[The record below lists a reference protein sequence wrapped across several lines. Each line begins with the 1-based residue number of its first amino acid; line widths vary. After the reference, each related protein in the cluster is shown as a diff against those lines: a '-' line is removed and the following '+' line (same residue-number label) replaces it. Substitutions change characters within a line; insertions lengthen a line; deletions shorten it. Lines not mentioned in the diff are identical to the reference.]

1 MGPPDSAARAVSSA
15 LSSLQIAGLLG
26 LLGGVAGWISAAYF
40 ASTNAFSPATASMNS
55 GALRFSINTGVV
67 EEVLVIGA
75 AASVLELVTLWYYLS
90 AFRALRQT
98 DPGFETP
105 ARYTWLALIG
115 LPFLFLAVAY
125 VLVSLIALANC
136 SNGLPSTGSL
146 QSSCGSQL
154 AGVLAAA
161 GVFVLIAIVAFI
173 GWITFLVGVWRLGT
187 LFDEGA
193 FKAAAVLF
201 LIPYVSAIGSLLVWY
216 CARKQRQN
224 PRIRLRFTV

>member
-1 MGPPDSAARAVSSA
+1 MSSA

-26 LLGGVAGWISAAYF
+26 LLGGIAGAISAAYF
-40 ASTNAFSPATASMNS
+40 ATTNALTPATTSTSS
-55 GALRFSINTGVV
+55 GTLRFTINTGVV

-75 AASVLELVTLWYYLS
+75 AAAVLELVTLCYYLS

-105 ARYTWLALIG
+105 ARLIWLAIIG
-115 LPFLFLAVAY
+115 LPFLFLGVAY
-125 VLVSLIALANC
+125 LFESLIALANC
-136 SNGLPSTGSL
+136 SNGLPATGNIE
-146 QSSCGSQL
+146 SSCGSQL

-161 GVFVLIAIVAFI
+161 GVFLLVAIIAFI
-173 GWITFLVGVWRLGT
+173 GWITFLVGVWRLGS

-201 LIPYVSAIGSLLVWY
+201 LIPYVSMIGSLLVWY
-216 CARKQRQN
+216 CARKQSQN